1 MRILLLGG
9 GGREHAIAWKLA
21 QSPKLERLDVAPG
34 NAGIDQLT
42 TKCRR
47 VSLSITEPNDVVNY
61 VEEQQIELTI
71 VGPEAPLAAGVP
83 DALRRNNHLVFGP
96 DQLAAALETSKASAK
111 QFMQRWDL
119 PTAESRTFTD
129 LTEAL
134 NFIDRAPWPLV
145 VKASG
150 LAAGKGVVIPTD
162 VEVAKKAVIDMM
174 ANEQF
179 GSAGREVVI
188 EERLSGHEIS
198 LLCFC
203 DGERIA
209 VLPTARDHKRL
220 MEGDVGPN
228 TGGMGAYAP
237 VPDVSEAQITEWTNT
252 ILKPTIAGLR
262 AQGTPYIGIL
272 YAGLML
278 TSSGPKVLEFNC
290 RFGDP
295 EAQALLPLLESD
307 LVDLCLDCAR
317 GSLSPASVLWKDA
330 VSATIVLASAGYPT
344 HPHRATPITGIPK
357 FEPGSSAQIFHAGT
371 KVIDEQ
377 LMTNGGRVL
386 SVSGQGTT
394 LESALDHAY
403 SVIESIQFEGQQY
416 RRDIGRSSMTRTGSP
431 Q

>member
-21 QSPKLERLDVAPG
+21 QSSKLERLDVAPG
-34 NAGIDQLT
+34 NAGIDQLSA
-42 TKCRR
+42 KCRR
-47 VSLSITEPNDVVNY
+47 VPLAITVPSDVVKY
-61 VEEQQIELTI
+61 VKEQQIDMTI
-71 VGPEAPLAAGVP
+71 IGPEAPLATGVP
-83 DALRRNNHLVFGP
+83 DALRQNNHLVFGP
-96 DQLAAALETSKASAK
+96 DQLAAALETSKARAK
-111 QFMQRWDL
+111 KFMHRWDL

-129 LTEAL
+129 LADAL
-134 NFIDRAPWPLV
+134 NFIEKAPWPLV

-150 LAAGKGVVIPTD
+150 LAAGKGVVIPTNA
-162 VEVAKKAVIDMM
+162 EVAKKAVIDMM

-179 GSAGREVVI
+179 GDAGREVVI

-209 VLPTARDHKRL
+209 VLPTTRDHKRL
-220 MEGDVGPN
+220 MEGDLGPN

-237 VPDVSEAQITEWTNT
+237 VPDVTKAQITEWTKT
-252 ILKPTIAGLR
+252 ILKPTVAGLK
-262 AQGTPYIGIL
+262 AQGTPYIGVL

-317 GSLSPASVLWKDA
+317 GSLKPETVVWKDA

-344 HPHRATPITGIPK
+344 QPHRAIPITAIPE
-357 FEPGSSAQIFHAGT
+357 FEPESSTQIFHAGT
-371 KVIDEQ
+371 KMVDEQ

-386 SVSGQGTT
+386 SVSGQGAT
-394 LESALDHAY
+394 LRSALENAY
-403 SVIESIQFEGQQY
+403 SVIENVQFEGQQY
-416 RRDIGRSSMTRTGSP
+416 RRDIGRSSMTGSGS
-431 Q
+431 QQ